1 MDDKHQITAMF
12 EATLADKF
20 LPVQVIYEGK
30 AYRCL
35 PNFELPNSSIVC
47 EVIRAILSHFIFFFF
62 DKKTLNAQKRKS
74 NQNQLTKQ
82 N

>member
-1 MDDKHQITAMF
+1 MDDKHQITAIF

-47 EVIRAILSHFIFFFF
+47 EVIRAILSHFILFFF

>member
-12 EATLADKF
+12 AATMAGKF
-20 LPVQVIYEGK
+20 PPVQVIYEGK

-35 PNFELPNSSIVC
+35 PNFELPNSSIVY
-47 EVIRAILSHFIFFFF
+47 EVIRAILSHFILFFF